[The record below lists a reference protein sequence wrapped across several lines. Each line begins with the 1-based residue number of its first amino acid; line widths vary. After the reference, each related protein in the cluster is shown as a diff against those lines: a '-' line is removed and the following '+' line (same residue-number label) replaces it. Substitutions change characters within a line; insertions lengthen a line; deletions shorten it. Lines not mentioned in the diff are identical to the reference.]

1 MGGPFRQLDIA
12 ATGLEAAGVW
22 LDAIAHNV
30 ANVNTTVPGDQ
41 EPFRASHPIFAPIAG
56 DPGAGVRVVGM
67 AAEQGDPALVL
78 APGDPRADQQ
88 GEIAMPVVDLASEM
102 TDMILATRSYQAN
115 LRVLQAAR
123 ERYEAA
129 MQIGRRS

>member
-1 MGGPFRQLDIA
+1 
-12 ATGLEAAGVW
+12 
-22 LDAIAHNV
+22 
-30 ANVNTTVPGDQ
+30 
-41 EPFRASHPIFAPIAG
+41 
-56 DPGAGVRVVGM
+56 
-67 AAEQGDPALVL
+67 
-78 APGDPRADQQ
+78 
-88 GEIAMPVVDLASEM
+88 MPVVDLASEM